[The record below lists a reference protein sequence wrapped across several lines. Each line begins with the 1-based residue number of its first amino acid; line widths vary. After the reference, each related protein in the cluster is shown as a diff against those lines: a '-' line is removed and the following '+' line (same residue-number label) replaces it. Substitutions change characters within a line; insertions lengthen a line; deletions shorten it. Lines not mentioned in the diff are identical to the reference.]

1 MDRMSVSQTSFLSSG
16 NADFVA
22 ELYARYR
29 SNPASVDPSW
39 TAFFN
44 ELNDDER
51 AILGELRGA
60 SWAPPPG
67 ARIVGNHSAEAP
79 AAKTAKPNGRMAAS
93 AMPSAE
99 ELRTATRDSLR
110 ALMLIRAHRVLGHMA
125 ASLDPLGLM
134 QRAGDTDLDPASY
147 GFTEADLDRTIFID
161 GVLGLES
168 ASLRQILSLLR
179 TTYCGSVGLEFMHI
193 QNQEEK
199 FWLQSRMEDAQAG
212 YDKPAKQK
220 IMERLTAG
228 EGFEK
233 FLQVKFTGVKRFGLE
248 GGEAMIPALDAMIER
263 GAELGLR
270 EVVVGMAH
278 RGRLN
283 MLTNILHKPFTAMFA
298 EFQGMSAYPDSVQ
311 GSGDVKYH
319 LGTSTDRTFAGQTV
333 HLTMNANPS
342 HLEWV
347 NPLVVGRVRAKQQQY
362 SGGRNTSDE
371 ARDQVVGLLIHGDA
385 AFAGQGI
392 VAETLM
398 LSELFGYRT
407 GGTLHFVINN
417 QVGFTTSPQY
427 ARSGVYCTDVAKMIQ
442 APIFH
447 VNGDDVEAVVRCAQM
462 AMEYRQRFRRDV
474 VIDMVCY
481 RRHGHNEGDEPAF
494 TQPLMYAAIKKQPT
508 TREVYAR
515 RLVAEGSFTAAEI
528 ETINKNFH
536 ARLEKDFQAASAY
549 KPNKAD
555 WLEGKW
561 LGLEA
566 AAPSEE
572 LSNSG
577 VPIDLLRKIGQAISR
592 VPGDFD
598 LNPKIAKQLEAK
610 RAMIESG
617 EGVDWGTA
625 EALAFGALL
634 AEGTPVRLS
643 GQDVG
648 RGTFSHRHTVL
659 YDQTT
664 EKRYRPLDNIS
675 PDQATY
681 EVHDSP
687 LSEAA
692 VLGFDYGFSLAE
704 PHALVCWEAQ
714 FGDFI
719 NGAQIIIDQFI
730 ASSESKWLR
739 MSGLVLLLP
748 HGYEGQG
755 PEHSSCRI
763 ERFLQLCAEDN
774 IQVANCSTPA
784 NYFHILRR
792 QMRRSFR
799 KPLILATPKSLLR
812 HKLCVSR
819 LDDMAA
825 GTGFR
830 SVIGETAVNLLP
842 DGKIRRAALC
852 SGKFYYD
859 LLEAR
864 EKQKCND
871 VAIVRLEQ
879 FYPFPHKALAA
890 ELARYPNAEIIWCQE
905 EPENQGAWTFLDR
918 RIEAVL
924 AETNN
929 KNKRPIY
936 AGREAAAAPATG
948 SLKRHNKEQAA
959 LIESILGAAAAASPK
974 LATG

>member
-1 MDRMSVSQTSFLSSG
+1 MSAAQTAFLSSG

-29 SNPASVDPSW
+29 QDPKSIDPSW
-39 TAFFN
+39 VSFFN
-44 ELNDDER
+44 DLNDDER
-51 AILGELRGA
+51 AIMGELRGA
-60 SWAPPPG
+60 SWSPATSTTIIGSKNPD
-67 ARIVGNHSAEAP
+67 EAP
-79 AAKTAKPNGRMAAS
+79 AKPVKTDAKAAPV
-93 AMPSAE
+93 PSADAM
-99 ELRTATRDSLR
+99 RIAAKDSLR
-110 ALMLIRAHRVLGHMA
+110 ALMLIRSYRVLGHLTA
-125 ASLDPLGLM
+125 NLDPLGIM
-134 QRAGDTDLDPASY
+134 ERIGDVDLDPKNY
-147 GFTEADLDRTIFID
+147 GFAETDYDRPIFID

-168 ASLRQILSLLR
+168 ATLRQILAILR
-179 TTYCGSVGLEFMHI
+179 SAYCGSIGLEFMHI
-193 QNQEEK
+193 QTPEEK
-199 FWLQSRMEDAQAG
+199 YWLQERMEG
-212 YDKPAKQK
+212 GGKIYDKAAKQK

-228 EGFEK
+228 EGLEK

-248 GGEAMIPALDAMIER
+248 GGETMIPALDAMIER

-278 RGRLN
+278 RGRIN
-283 MLTNILHKPFTAMFA
+283 VLTNILHKPFTAMFA
-298 EFQGMSAYPDSVQ
+298 EFQGTSAYPDSVQ

-319 LGTSTDRTFAGQTV
+319 LGTSTDREFAGKSV

-362 SGGRNTSDE
+362 SGSHHTSDD
-371 ARDQVVGLLIHGDA
+371 ARDQVVALLLHGDA

-427 ARSGVYCTDVAKMIQ
+427 SRSGVYCTDVAKMIQ

-447 VNGDDVEAVVRCAQM
+447 VNGDDVEAVVRCAEL
-462 AMEYRQRFRRDV
+462 AMEYRQTFHRDV

-481 RRHGHNEGDEPAF
+481 RRHGHNESDEPAF
-494 TQPLMYAAIKKQPT
+494 TQPIMYAAIKKQPT

-515 RLVAEGSFTAAEI
+515 QLVEEGSFTAEEVEA
-528 ETINKNFH
+528 INEKFH

-561 LGLEA
+561 AGLEA
-566 AAPSEE
+566 APSNEDTIIT
-572 LSNSG
+572 G
-577 VPIDLLRKIGQAISR
+577 VENAVLREVGLAIAKI
-592 VPGDFD
+592 PENFD
-598 LNPKIAKQLEAK
+598 VNPKIAKQLDAK

-617 EGVDWGTA
+617 DGIDWATA
-625 EALAFGALL
+625 EALAFGTLVL
-634 AEGTPVRLS
+634 EDTPVRLS

-648 RGTFSHRHTVL
+648 RGTFSQRHSVV
-659 YDQTT
+659 YDQTN
-664 EKRYRPLDNIS
+664 ENRYRPLNNIKEG
-675 PDQATY
+675 QATY

-687 LSEAA
+687 LSESA

-704 PHALVCWEAQ
+704 PHALVCWEGQ
-714 FGDFI
+714 FGDFA

-739 MSGLVLLLP
+739 MSGIVLLLP

-763 ERFLQLCAEDN
+763 ERFLQLSAEDN
-774 IQVANCSTPA
+774 WQVANCTTPA

-792 QMRRSFR
+792 QMRRSYR

-812 HKLCVSR
+812 HKSCISKLAEFGSKTSFQR
-819 LDDMAA
+819 
-825 GTGFR
+825 
-830 SVIGETAVNLLP
+830 VIGDSSATL
-842 DGKIRRAALC
+842 RAANKISRVVIC
-852 SGKFYYD
+852 SGKVYYD
-859 LLEAR
+859 LLESR
-864 EKQKCND
+864 DKQNNDD

-879 FYPFPHKALAA
+879 FYPFPHKDLAR
-890 ELARYPNAEIIWCQE
+890 ELARYPNAEVTWCQE
-905 EPENQGAWTFLDR
+905 EPENQGGWTFVDR
-918 RIEAVL
+918 RIEGVL
-924 AETNN
+924 TELKGKA
-929 KNKRPIY
+929 KRPVY
-936 AGREAAAAPATG
+936 AGRAPAAAPATG
-948 SLKRHNKEQAA
+948 SLKRHNKEQTALLEAA
-959 LIESILGAAAAASPK
+959 LGAAPAAAK
-974 LATG
+974 VAAG